1 MKNQIQLI
9 TAITPVRQS
18 LNRSLRRH
26 TLTIGVTF
34 IITTL
39 MLSAAAVWAAPQGT
53 WSSTGSMSVGRF
65 VFTATTLQNGKVLV
79 AGGATDTEIATATAE
94 LYDPATGAFS
104 ATGSMHDARVGF
116 SAIRL
121 SNGKVL
127 VEGGA
132 SNTVAALAS
141 AELYDPATGTWTVT
155 GGMNQGRQQH
165 SAVLLRNGNVLVSGG
180 NIDRTPC
187 ADVCVTT
194 IGGSEIY
201 DPSTGQWTSAGEMT
215 IPRSFFT
222 TTLLPNGRVLAV
234 GGRVHTGPDYF
245 DYKAIAF
252 ADLYAPAT
260 GKWKPTGTMT
270 ISREDHS
277 TVLLNNGQVLAI
289 GGTTVDFNGVTVAST
304 ELYDPATG
312 AWTATGTMLQGRERQ
327 TATVLQNGQV
337 LIAGGD
343 YYDGVNAGFLTEC
356 ELYNPA
362 VGTWSVTASMTTP
375 RYGARAA
382 LLRDGR
388 VLEAGGDTDF
398 SGIPTASAELY
409 TPLTAAQGMNRADCG
424 TTLLDATTAGQ
435 TNEINK

>member
-1 MKNQIQLI
+1 MKKKAQLTNVI
-9 TAITPVRQS
+9 V
-18 LNRSLRRH
+18 
-26 TLTIGVTF
+26 
-34 IITTL
+34 IIAL
-39 MLSAAAVWAAPQGT
+39 ALSAAAAWAGVNSGT
-53 WSSTGSMSVGRF
+53 WSPTGSMSIGRF
-65 VFTATTLQNGKVLV
+65 SFTATTLQNGKVLV

-94 LYDPATGAFS
+94 LYDPATGTFS

-155 GGMNQGRQQH
+155 GNMNQGRQQH

-187 ADVCVTT
+187 ADLCVTT
-194 IGGSEIY
+194 IAGSETY
-201 DPSTGQWTSAGEMT
+201 DPSTGQWTTVGEMT

-222 TTLLPNGRVLAV
+222 TTLLPNGRVLAT

-289 GGTTVDFNGVTVAST
+289 GGTTVNFNGVTVAST
-304 ELYDPATG
+304 ELYDPAAGT
-312 AWTATGTMLQGRERQ
+312 WTATGSMLQGRERH

-337 LIAGGD
+337 LVAGGD

-356 ELYNPA
+356 ELYDSA
-362 VGTWSVTASMTTP
+362 VGTWSVTASMSTP

-388 VLEAGGDTDF
+388 VLETGGDTDF

-409 TPLTAAQGMNRADCG
+409 TP
-424 TTLLDATTAGQ
+424 
-435 TNEINK
+435 